1 MDYQEYH
8 DPLFDHDFPHSGANG
23 QVGFSPGITGNHDP
37 ASQPPSHVPMNDP
50 LYTDMDHFSSEM
62 IALAKQGIQG
72 SLTCHDKTHR
82 GNEKTHSELS
92 ELKRGQEELLRRLGE
107 FEERSERRAEQF
119 KRAQDD
125 LKEELLKRVGEWIEE
140 SRRRH
145 EEESKKQHEEFKRQ
159 YEQLRKLIIEL
170 FNSGR
175 RKPPAPSY
183 LTRPPRPDY
192 PYRTYEP
199 AVPDQSRPAM
209 LRREDIEQII
219 HQVFESTTI

>member
-1 MDYQEYH
+1 
-8 DPLFDHDFPHSGANG
+8 
-23 QVGFSPGITGNHDP
+23 
-37 ASQPPSHVPMNDP
+37 MNDP

-209 LRREDIEQII
+209 LRY
-219 HQVFESTTI
+219 VYFS